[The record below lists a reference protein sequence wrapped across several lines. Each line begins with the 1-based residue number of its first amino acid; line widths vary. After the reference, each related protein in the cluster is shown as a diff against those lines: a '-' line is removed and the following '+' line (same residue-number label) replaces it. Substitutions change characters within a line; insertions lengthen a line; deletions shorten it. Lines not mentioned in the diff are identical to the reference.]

1 MRILS
6 QFGINSRVL
15 MRYFSIYNY
24 ILFSWLRLIHESM
37 TGEMRNNN
45 PSTSLVSLLDG
56 KHLLKNES
64 FDFSLLIFI
73 FVVKRLNAFNL
84 TSEFPFVLMSRTDHY
99 RNLQDLV
106 LTLKGCKASL
116 KGLIGLFLPP
126 VK

>member
-1 MRILS
+1 
-6 QFGINSRVL
+6 

-24 ILFSWLRLIHESM
+24 SLLSWLRLKNESM
-37 TGEMRNNN
+37 TVEMRNDN
-45 PSTSLVSLLDG
+45 PSASLGSLLDG
-56 KHLLKNES
+56 KNLIKSES

-73 FVVKRLNAFNL
+73 FVVKRLNAFDFTL
-84 TSEFPFVLMSRTDHY
+84 EFPFILLSRTDHY